1 MAAVEIRVPSSGE
14 SVVEA
19 TVGRWYKQP
28 GETVTPEEDVV
39 ELETDKVNVTV
50 QAGVAG
56 VLQSILR
63 QTGEVVGINDVLATV
78 SAGGSNGAS
87 ASSGAGASQSAQA
100 TGTGASNG
108 TSAPNGVAIET
119 RPTAASEEA
128 GDANAP
134 ATPTAASM
142 LKQHGLKTTEVSG
155 TGPNGKITKDDVQN
169 HVASINIVTS
179 GTPTSTQTSSGGNG
193 NAPGQQAGTGA
204 SGQAGS
210 DKPSSPSSPGMTMP
224 PAPGST
230 LPNPLLSEE
239 RREIVEPMSRLR
251 RTIARHLVEGQHNA
265 AMLTT
270 FNEVDMTAV
279 MEIRKRRKDAFKEK
293 HGVNLGFMSFFT
305 KAVIG
310 ALKAYPYLNAE
321 IQGDNIVKKQYYD
334 IGIAVGTDRGLVVP
348 VVRNADKMTFAGIEK
363 AIGDVAGKARAN
375 TLTIAELTGG
385 TFTVTNGGVYGSL
398 MSTPILNA
406 PQVGILGM
414 HKIEE
419 RPIALSGQVVIRPMM
434 YLALSYD
441 HRIVDGG
448 EAVRFLVRVKEL
460 LEDPESL
467 LLEG

>member
-1 MAAVEIRVPSSGE
+1 MAVEIRVPSSGE

-28 GETVTPEEDVV
+28 GEAVSADEDVV

-50 QAGVAG
+50 QAGKAG
-56 VLQSILR
+56 VLEAILR
-63 QTGEVVGINDVLATV
+63 HTGEVVGINDVLGTV
-78 SAGGSNGAS
+78 AEGAS
-87 ASSGAGASQSAQA
+87 LNGLPGAELIPN
-100 TGTGASNG
+100 TGATATPSLVS
-108 TSAPNGVAIET
+108 TPPRVMVETPSASAVET
-119 RPTAASEEA
+119 NA
-128 GDANAP
+128 DAYARV
-134 ATPTAASM
+134 TPTAARM
-142 LKQHGLKTTEVSG
+142 LEVHGLKASEVRG
-155 TGPNGKITKDDVQN
+155 TGPGGQVTKDDVQN
-169 HVASINIVTS
+169 HVATFNAVVSS
-179 GTPTSTQTSSGGNG
+179 GASPTSAPAVPAPSAPSIAATGGNG
-193 NAPGQQAGTGA
+193 ATVPEQRAGVGGNGQGG
-204 SGQAGS
+204 
-210 DKPSSPSSPGMTMP
+210 DKK
-224 PAPGST
+224 PAPSVT
-230 LPNPLLSEE
+230 NPLLSDE
-239 RREIVEPMSRLR
+239 RREVVEPMSRLR
-251 RTIARHLVEGQHNA
+251 KTIARHLVEGQHNA

-270 FNEVDMTAV
+270 FNEVDMTAI
-279 MEIRKRRKDAFKEK
+279 MEIRKRRKDSFKEK
-293 HGVNLGFMSFFT
+293 HGVGLGFMSFFT

-310 ALKAYPYLNAE
+310 GLKAFPYLNAE
-321 IQGDNIVKKQYYD
+321 INGDDIIKKQYYD

-348 VVRNADKMTFAGIEK
+348 VVRNADKLTFAGIEK

-385 TFTVTNGGVYGSL
+385 TFTITNGGVYGSL

-419 RPIALSGQVVIRPMM
+419 RPMALSGQVVIRPMM